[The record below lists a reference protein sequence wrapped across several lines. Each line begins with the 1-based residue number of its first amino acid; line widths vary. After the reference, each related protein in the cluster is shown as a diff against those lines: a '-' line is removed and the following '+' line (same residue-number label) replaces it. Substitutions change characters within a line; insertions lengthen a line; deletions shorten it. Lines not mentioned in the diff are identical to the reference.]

1 MILKVASVQLH
12 HRGGDKAWNLEL
24 IAKYCRA
31 AAEQGAAV
39 VAFPEMCITG
49 YWHVRRLSESQV
61 RQLAEAVPA
70 GPSTRR
76 LLELAATH
84 RCIVAAG
91 LIELGDDGRLFNSY
105 VVAHP
110 DGRVDSHR
118 KLHCFIHPAIS
129 SGDTYTV
136 VDTPW
141 GCKLGVLICYDN
153 NIVENA
159 RITAMMGADILLAP
173 HQTGGC
179 DSKSPCAMGTI
190 DPQLWRNRDQDPAAI
205 LAECRGPK
213 GREWLMRWLP
223 ARAHD
228 QGMFVVFSNGV
239 GIDDDEVRTGNAM
252 IIDCYGRILAE
263 SETVEDEIVYAE
275 LDLGLLKNCTGRR
288 WMRGRRPELYGP
300 LTVSTGRELDP
311 RAARFEENT
320 GV

>member
-1 MILKVASVQLH
+1 MTLKVASVQFN
-12 HRGGDKAWNLEL
+12 HRAGDRAWNLDQ
-24 IAKYCRA
+24 ISRYCREA
-31 AAEQGAAV
+31 ADQGAAV

-61 RQLAEAVPA
+61 RELAETVPE
-70 GPSTRR
+70 GPSTLR
-76 LLELAATH
+76 LQQLAASH
-84 RCIVAAG
+84 HCIVAAG
-91 LIELGDDGRLFNSY
+91 LIELADDGRLFNTY

-110 DGRVDSHR
+110 NGRVDSHR

-129 SGDTYTV
+129 SGDAYTV
-136 VDTPW
+136 IDTHL

-159 RITAMMGADILLAP
+159 RITAMMGADVLLAP

-190 DPQLWRNRDQDPAAI
+190 DPQLWRNRQQDPAAI

-213 GREWLMRWLP
+213 GREWLLRWLP

-228 QGMFVVFSNGV
+228 NGMFVVFSNGV
-239 GIDDDEVRTGNAM
+239 GVDDDEVRTGNAM

-263 SETVEDEIVYAE
+263 SETVDDEIVYAE
-275 LDLGLLKNCTGRR
+275 IDLELLKNCTGRR

-300 LTVSTGRELDP
+300 LTVPTGRELDP
-311 RAARFEENT
+311 RAARFEDNT
-320 GV
+320 G